1 VIRDKIGRSVE
12 ISKILKHLDN
22 IENKLLTIKGIPGMY
37 KIDLV
42 ELIAQHVNQRNNFRN
57 GVIKIRVGANYKTRS
72 ILNKMEEIFIQNGL
86 IIVGESDDET
96 QDDFKII
103 MKRLIN
109 AMKKLNLL
117 IVLINVNFII
127 IKEGD
132 VIFKEFL
139 ENVLTNCQEV
149 KFLMT
154 SG

>member
-1 VIRDKIGRSVE
+1 
-12 ISKILKHLDN
+12 
-22 IENKLLTIKGIPGMY
+22 MY

-72 ILNKMEEIFIQNGL
+72 ILNKMEETFIQNGL

-103 MKRLIN
+103 KKRLIN
-109 AMKKLNLL
+109 AMKKLNIL
-117 IVLINVNFII
+117 IVLINVNYII

-132 VIFKEFL
+132 AIFKEFL
-139 ENVLTNCQEV
+139 ENVLTNCPEV

>member
-1 VIRDKIGRSVE
+1 
-12 ISKILKHLDN
+12 LKHLDN

-72 ILNKMEEIFIQNGL
+72 ILNKMEETFIQNGL

-103 MKRLIN
+103 KKRLIN
-109 AMKKLNLL
+109 AMKKLNIL
-117 IVLINVNFII
+117 IVLINVNYII

-132 VIFKEFL
+132 AIFKEFL
-139 ENVLTNCQEV
+139 ENVLTNCPEV